1 MAPGSELENKL
12 LSMVERQDLGLA
24 NQDGESVN
32 IEIDNVDHE
41 LKVKEQKSL
50 HEL

>member
-12 LSMVERQDLGLA
+12 LVMVEREDLGLA

-32 IEIDNVDHE
+32 IEIDNADNE
-41 LKVKEQKSL
+41 LKVKEQ
-50 HEL
+50 

>member
-12 LSMVERQDLGLA
+12 LIMVEREDLGLA

-32 IEIDNVDHE
+32 IEIDNTDNE
-41 LKVKEQKSL
+41 LKVKEQ
-50 HEL
+50 

>member
-12 LSMVERQDLGLA
+12 LIMVEREDLGLA

-32 IEIDNVDHE
+32 IEIDNADNE
-41 LKVKEQKSL
+41 LKVKDQ
-50 HEL
+50 